1 MLFPRNKTS
10 PKNKTIAEKDMIQI
24 TFPFH
29 SSIAWQQVG
38 IVYFYK
44 LDQFPQSQWVIFKI
58 SLISQTIFKKYA
70 FFKK

>member
-1 MLFPRNKTS
+1 MLFPRIKPS
-10 PKNKTIAEKDMIQI
+10 LKNKTIAEKEMTQI

-44 LDQFPQSQWVIFKI
+44 LDQFPQPHFH
-58 SLISQTIFKKYA
+58 
-70 FFKK
+70 